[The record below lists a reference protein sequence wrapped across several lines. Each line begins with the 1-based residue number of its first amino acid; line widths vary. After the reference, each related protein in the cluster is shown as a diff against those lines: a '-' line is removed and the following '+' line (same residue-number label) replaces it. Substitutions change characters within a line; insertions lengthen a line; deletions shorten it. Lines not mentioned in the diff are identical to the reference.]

1 MERDDHCNKSDYIVY
16 CNVVMNSDED
26 NISNT
31 TLLTLY
37 FIFLSLNTLFDD
49 GDGAALPVP

>member
-37 FIFLSLNTLFDD
+37 FIFLSLNTLT
-49 GDGAALPVP
+49 GHRGPVV